1 MRWVACGNLEPRKP
15 EEDNFS
21 SGADASALR
30 ILVWCAARF
39 QWLASLLDVRTAFL
53 NAKMVLS
60 EDEDLILVKPPALLT
75 EKKYL
80 RKDVY
85 YLPEKA
91 IYGLR
96 RSPKLWGLTRD
107 ETITAFDIQVNYEGK
122 TKAFNLEPLQS
133 EPNLWRLC
141 AGEDERIHGLLM
153 TYVDDILVAAPKV
166 LLEAVI
172 QKILY
177 KKLGLRGCQSPSL
190 KALRISL
197 EWSSPSSTTKRSSV
211 MCGC

>member
-39 QWLASLLDVRTAFL
+39 QWLASTLDVRTAFL

-91 IYGLR
+91 TYGLR
-96 RSPKLWGLTRD
+96 RSPKLWGQARD
-107 ETITAFDIQVNYEGK
+107 ETITDFDIHVDSEGK
-122 TKAFNLEPLQS
+122 ITIFNLELLQS
-133 EPNLWRLC
+133 EPNLWKLC
-141 AGEDERIHGLLM
+141 AGEDERLHGLLM

-166 LLEAVI
+166 LLEAVTQNI
-172 QKILY
+172 
-177 KKLGLRGCQSPSL
+177 
-190 KALRISL
+190 
-197 EWSSPSSTTKRSSV
+197 
-211 MCGC
+211 